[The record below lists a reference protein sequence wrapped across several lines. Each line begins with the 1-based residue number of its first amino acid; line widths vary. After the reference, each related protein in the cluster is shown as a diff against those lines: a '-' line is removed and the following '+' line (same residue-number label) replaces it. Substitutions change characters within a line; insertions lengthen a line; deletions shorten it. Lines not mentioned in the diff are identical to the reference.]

1 MHAASGLDLDAEVDG
16 PALPT
21 FHKRMAP
28 VSHGLPL
35 RFIASIGF
43 RFHSRSAFGLDDDAG
58 VPPEP
63 SIWSKIR
70 LSALDACKE

>member
-1 MHAASGLDLDAEVDG
+1 
-16 PALPT
+16 
-21 FHKRMAP
+21 
-28 VSHGLPL
+28 LPL